1 MKKITMLAFDDA
13 ASTTITGPMDVF
25 QLTGTIWNRLH
36 GNAPAPYFQVEAVSP
51 TGDPVR
57 CSNGLTI
64 GVNRSMDEV
73 EGSDLIIISAMVEI
87 ERNLEK
93 QQRVIPWLQKQYASG
108 CQIAAVCM
116 GTFVLAETGLLDG
129 KIATTHWGVVE
140 KFRKRYPEVVLKPE
154 QLFTDACDL
163 YCSGAFS
170 SSIDLSIYLVE
181 KFFGR
186 EVAVQTAKV
195 LVHDIGRISQAP
207 YTPFNFQR
215 NHHDEAIL
223 KSQRLMEEEFAS
235 HFDIARLAAK
245 QGIGRRTFE
254 RRFKAATGDSPLHYL
269 QRVRVEKAKKVLESE
284 WKTLEE
290 ISYQVGYED
299 TSFFKKVFVRHT
311 GLKPTEYRAKFMRVV
326 DFSR

>member
-13 ASTTITGPMDVF
+13 AATTITGPMDVF

-36 GNAPAPYFQVEAVSP
+36 GNAPAPYFTVEAVSP

-57 CSNGLTI
+57 CTNGLSI
-64 GVNRSMDEV
+64 GVSRAMDEV
-73 EGSDLIIISAMVEI
+73 EETDLIIISAMVEI
-87 ERNLEK
+87 EQNLEK
-93 QQRVIPWLQKQYASG
+93 QKAVIPWLQKQYAKGS
-108 CQIAAVCM
+108 QIAAVCM

-129 KIATTHWGVVE
+129 KIATTHWGVID
-140 KFRKRYPEVVLKPE
+140 KFKKRFPEVQLKPE

-215 NHHDEAIL
+215 NHHDKAIL
-223 KSQRLMEEEFAS
+223 HSQRLMEEHFAD
-235 HFDIARLAAK
+235 HFDIARLAAE

-254 RRFKAATGDSPLHYL
+254 RRFKTATGDSPLHYL
-269 QRVRVEKAKKVLESE
+269 QRVRVEKAKKILESE
-284 WKTLEE
+284 LKTLDE

-299 TSFFKKVFVRHT
+299 SNFFKKVFVKHT
-311 GLKPTEYRAKFMRVV
+311 GLKPTEYRAKFMRVI
-326 DFSR
+326 DFKR

>member
-1 MKKITMLAFDDA
+1 MLAFDDA

-25 QLTGTIWNRLH
+25 QMTGTIWNRLH
-36 GNAPAPYFQVEAVSP
+36 GTSPMPYFTVEAVSP
-51 TGDPVR
+51 TGDAVR
-57 CSNGLTI
+57 CINGLTI
-64 GVNRSMDEV
+64 GVSRAMDEV
-73 EGSDLIIISAMVEI
+73 EETDLIIISAMVDI

-93 QQRVIPWLQKQYASG
+93 QQAVIPWLQKQYAKGS
-108 CQIAAVCM
+108 QIAAVCM

-129 KIATTHWGVVE
+129 KIATTHWGVIE
-140 KFRKRYPEVVLKPE
+140 KFKRLFPRVNLKPE

-195 LVHDIGRISQAP
+195 LVHDMGRISQAP

-223 KSQRLMEEEFAS
+223 RVQRRMEEDFTDR
-235 HFDIARLAAK
+235 FDIGVLAAG

-269 QRVRVEKAKKVLESE
+269 QRVRVEKAKKILESE
-284 WKTLEE
+284 LKTLEE

-299 TSFFKKVFVRHT
+299 SSFFKKVFVKHT

-326 DFSR
+326 DFGR